1 MSGCGC
7 CNVSVAASCH
17 KGSHL
22 IGRRRGTAARP
33 CFSSRASEVL
43 LASEGSHWLDARA
56 TNPRFPASAPQHYW
70 PTGLQPRPTWV
81 PAEMAIESPLSA
93 EPAARSR
100 FRGLG
105 LRCQQLGDSLASDTI
120 KAKEAFSDYRVRL
133 FISRSE
139 AVRKAGPSSC
149 LFSMQS
155 VGLHALYEVHELIPP
170 GCPGAKAQTTEPLKL
185 SPLAHLVLIS
195 KRVPTS
201 VGVDDGLAGVHERL
215 RVAGGALSA
224 DAAHTHRRPLLAAAY
239 LACNDGRLS
248 RLLEARLLA
257 AFDAAEEAHG
267 SRDTCD
273 AHSEEASAHE
283 SANALD

>member
-1 MSGCGC
+1 MAAESPAAVPSPEKEVARLRTATGAGALLWEMERWTWWSDKAAWLRVGGGTDHGSGRLASCGGATTGLVSVCGC

-43 LASEGSHWLDARA
+43 LASEGSHWLDALA

-70 PTGLQPRPTWV
+70 PTGLQPRPTSV

-105 LRCQQLGDSLASDTI
+105 LRCQQLGRPVLLASDTI
-120 KAKEAFSDYRVRL
+120 KAKEAFSDYHVRL

-139 AVRKAGPSSC
+139 TVRKARPSSC

-155 VGLHALYEVHELIPP
+155 VGLHTL
-170 GCPGAKAQTTEPLKL
+170 
-185 SPLAHLVLIS
+185 
-195 KRVPTS
+195 
-201 VGVDDGLAGVHERL
+201 
-215 RVAGGALSA
+215 
-224 DAAHTHRRPLLAAAY
+224 
-239 LACNDGRLS
+239 
-248 RLLEARLLA
+248 
-257 AFDAAEEAHG
+257 
-267 SRDTCD
+267 DTVR
-273 AHSEEASAHE
+273 ST
-283 SANALD
+283 